1 MAAAFASRYIAAMAN
16 RVSLPPP
23 LRAALEAH
31 RCFSGCYAGDS
42 RGVFCADVSQS
53 TLPMVNV
60 HCSDCLTWH
69 VGALTHLLPPSLQTP
84 DAFAAKLSKH
94 MRRTRGF
101 VWSLSGYH
109 LARHVAGG
117 GFWLAAACL
126 GAGLFVVQ
134 PDRGRGQASDAIQA
148 LLEAFRL
155 KLAPCP
161 GSGMLDAKE
170 YAAQPIYLR
179 YSPGDPVTPDKAS
192 LLASPQCRATA
203 APGFEAAMLVEH
215 VPSLAAAGKTGGSGG
230 SSSVATASSSTALA
244 SSAQGLRAAGEV
256 CSACGHPVRE
266 RQLLYGTYS
275 GCLC

>member
-1 MAAAFASRYIAAMAN
+1 MAAAFVSRYIATMAN

-23 LRAALEAH
+23 LRAAVEAH
-31 RCFSGCYAGDS
+31 RCFSGCYSGDS
-42 RGVFCADVSQS
+42 RGVFCADVSQP

-84 DAFAAKLSKH
+84 DALAAKLSKH
-94 MRRTRGF
+94 MRRKRGF
-101 VWSLSGYH
+101 VWSVSGYH
-109 LARHVAGG
+109 LARHITGG

-126 GAGLFVVQ
+126 GPGVFVVQ
-134 PDRGRGQASDAIQA
+134 PDRGRGQPSDAIHV
-148 LLEAFRL
+148 LMEAFRL

-161 GSGMLDAKE
+161 GPGMLDAKE

-192 LLASPQCRATA
+192 LLASPQHRATW
-203 APGFEAAMLVEH
+203 APGFEAAMVVEH
-215 VPSLAAAGKTGGSGG
+215 LPSLAAAGKTGGSA
-230 SSSVATASSSTALA
+230 SATTTPPSALA
-244 SSAQGLRAAGEV
+244 SSSRGLRTTGDGEV

-266 RQLLYGTYS
+266 RQLLYGTYA

>member
-1 MAAAFASRYIAAMAN
+1 MAN

-23 LRAALEAH
+23 LRAAVQAH
-31 RCFSGCYAGDS
+31 PCFSGCYAGDS
-42 RGVFCADVSQS
+42 RGVFCADVSQP

-60 HCSDCLTWH
+60 HCSDCLSWH

-84 DAFAAKLSKH
+84 DALAAKLSKH
-94 MRRTRGF
+94 MRRKRGF

-109 LARHVAGG
+109 LAGRTTGG

-126 GAGLFVVQ
+126 GPGVFVVQ
-134 PDRGRGQASDAIQA
+134 PDRGRGRAADAIHA
-148 LLEAFRL
+148 LLEAFRH

-161 GSGMLDAKE
+161 GPGMLDAKD

-192 LLASPQCRATA
+192 LLASPQHRATW

-215 VPSLAAAGKTGGSGG
+215 VPSLAAATKTAG
-230 SSSVATASSSTALA
+230 SSAVMAAPSSTALA
-244 SSAQGLRAAGEV
+244 SSARAVRAGESEV
-256 CSACGHPVRE
+256 CSACGHAVRE